1 MTKKFTEHNG
11 LNLTATNNEVLAE
24 WNKKDIFHKSIDE
37 REGCP
42 QFVFFEGPPSANGH
56 PGIHHVLARSIKD
69 AFNRY
74 KTMKGFQVHRK
85 AGWDTHGLPVELGVE
100 KELGITKADIDNKDS
115 KKYISVRDYNNKC
128 RENVMKFTAEW
139 RELTEKMGYFVDLD
153 NPYITYDNKYIET
166 LWWLLKQLYNKG
178 LLYKGYT
185 IQPYSP
191 AAGTGLSSH
200 ELNQPGC
207 YRDVKDTTVTA
218 QFKIKNPRP
227 EMTEWGQAYFLAW
240 TTTPWTLAANS
251 ALCVGP
257 KIQYVAVQTYNGY
270 TGEPETVVLA
280 EERLAA
286 YFNEAGRDAE
296 FSSYK
301 KGDKVIPWKII
312 ARYLGPDLVGMEYE
326 QLLPFISPLTD
337 GAFRV
342 IPGDYVTTED
352 GTGIVHIAPNF
363 GADDAFVAK
372 KAGVPPIVVIDKKG
386 QERPVVDL
394 QGKYFL
400 TEDLDPE
407 FVANHVNVELWN
419 QYAGRYVKN
428 AYDDTLT
435 DKDETLDISICMD
448 LKSSNKAFKIEKH
461 VHSYPHC
468 WRTDKPILYYPL
480 DSWFIRSTA
489 KKDRMVELNKT
500 INWQPEST
508 GTGRFGNWLENL
520 NDWNLSRSRFWGTP
534 LPIWRDE
541 DGNEICIGS
550 IHELYDEIEKSVAA
564 GFMKS
569 NTLKD
574 LGFVPDDYSK
584 ENYDRIDLHRPFV
597 DEITLVSESGKPMK
611 RETDL
616 IDVWFDSGSMPYAQI
631 HYPFENKDKIDD
643 RTAFPADF
651 INEGVDQTRGWFFTL
666 HAIATMVFDS
676 VAFKNVISSGLVLDA
691 KGNKMS
697 KHVGNVTDPFEMI
710 DKYGADAVRF
720 YMMTNSEPWD
730 NLKFNPDG
738 VDEVRRKFFGTLYN
752 TYSFFALY
760 ANVDGFDYSEDDI
773 KLEERPEIDRWIL
786 SVLNTLIKNVDAEM
800 EDYNPTKAGR
810 LIESFVNDDL
820 SNWYVRLNRKRF
832 WGKEMSKDKMSAY
845 QTLYTCLATV
855 AKLLAPFAPFYS
867 DQLFMDLIN
876 VTGKEHVESVHLSD
890 YPVVNEKF
898 IDKELEARMSMAQKI
913 TSMILAL
920 RRKVNIKV
928 RQPLKAIMI
937 PAVDVEQRR
946 HIEAVEALILNEV
959 NVKSLKFVEGSDV
972 LVKKVKCN
980 FRTMGKKFG
989 KLMKGIAAQIGG
1001 LTQTQINDFENNGYL
1016 DLDVEGDT
1024 VKVELADVEIIS
1036 EDIPGWL
1043 VSNEGNLTVAL
1054 EIELT
1059 DELKREGIAR
1069 ELVNRIQNMRKD
1081 NAYEITDR
1089 INVVVSPDANTDAAI
1104 SQYADYIKSQV
1115 LADSITIADNDGVV
1129 VDFDEYKLNIKI
1141 EKAKG

>member
-1 MTKKFTEHNG
+1 M
-11 LNLTATNNEVLAE
+11 
-24 WNKKDIFHKSIDE
+24 
-37 REGCP
+37 
-42 QFVFFEGPPSANGH
+42 
-56 PGIHHVLARSIKD
+56 
-69 AFNRY
+69 
-74 KTMKGFQVHRK
+74 
-85 AGWDTHGLPVELGVE
+85 
-100 KELGITKADIDNKDS
+100 
-115 KKYISVRDYNNKC
+115 
-128 RENVMKFTAEW
+128 
-139 RELTEKMGYFVDLD
+139 
-153 NPYITYDNKYIET
+153 
-166 LWWLLKQLYNKG
+166 
-178 LLYKGYT
+178 
-185 IQPYSP
+185 
-191 AAGTGLSSH
+191 
-200 ELNQPGC
+200 
-207 YRDVKDTTVTA
+207 
-218 QFKIKNPRP
+218 
-227 EMTEWGQAYFLAW
+227 
-240 TTTPWTLAANS
+240 
-251 ALCVGP
+251 
-257 KIQYVAVQTYNGY
+257 
-270 TGEPETVVLA
+270 
-280 EERLAA
+280 
-286 YFNEAGRDAE
+286 
-296 FSSYK
+296 
-301 KGDKVIPWKII
+301 
-312 ARYLGPDLVGMEYE
+312 
-326 QLLPFISPLTD
+326 
-337 GAFRV
+337 
-342 IPGDYVTTED
+342 
-352 GTGIVHIAPNF
+352 
-363 GADDAFVAK
+363 
-372 KAGVPPIVVIDKKG
+372 
-386 QERPVVDL
+386 
-394 QGKYFL
+394 
-400 TEDLDPE
+400 
-407 FVANHVNVELWN
+407 
-419 QYAGRYVKN
+419 
-428 AYDDTLT
+428 
-435 DKDETLDISICMD
+435 
-448 LKSSNKAFKIEKH
+448 
-461 VHSYPHC
+461 
-468 WRTDKPILYYPL
+468 
-480 DSWFIRSTA
+480 
-489 KKDRMVELNKT
+489 
-500 INWQPEST
+500 
-508 GTGRFGNWLENL
+508 
-520 NDWNLSRSRFWGTP
+520 
-534 LPIWRDE
+534 
-541 DGNEICIGS
+541 
-550 IHELYDEIEKSVAA
+550 
-564 GFMKS
+564 
-569 NTLKD
+569 KD

-913 TSMILAL
+913 TSMIHAL

-937 PAVDVEQRR
+937 PAVDAEQRR

-1016 DLDVEGDT
+1016 DLDVEGNT